1 MTKASQYQEKSKL
14 THDNINIL
22 LLKLSIPAM
31 IAMLATALFNL
42 VDTIFLGQYVGKLG
56 IIACTVVLPLNII
69 SFSFAI
75 MIAVGASSIF
85 SRAVGNKDFKLANL
99 VTGNAFACSLIIGI
113 LLTIIGYVFAD
124 PLLYAMGATKSVIN
138 ESRTYLYWILPG
150 TIIFPFCIVGNNIL
164 RAEGNTKESMIG
176 MVLGVVGNIFLDWL
190 FIVVFQWGIAGAAI
204 ATTLSKVITLGYQ
217 IYYYRSKQTIIS
229 LDFKAW
235 VIDRKIFKNIITLG
249 SSVFFMNIASSF
261 NQSVINN
268 SLRFYTNE
276 DNIAVFGIISKAFLF
291 AILPIIG
298 IAQGLQPI
306 IGVNYGAKQY
316 KRILISVRDCILWTI
331 LVGVVA
337 LILIFIFAKPFAL
350 LMLKKEN
357 MYLLNDC
364 IIGMKIFCL
373 GVPFAAL
380 HIILTTTYQSLG
392 HAKPAL
398 LFSIFRQV
406 LLFLT
411 FVLVFPYLIK
421 KFNIDIKVE
430 YSIWFS
436 IALSDIVAAVVAV
449 FFLLKICKNMNKK
462 EENKL
467 SEYNDYIPPS
477 NNDFNSIV

>member
-1 MTKASQYQEKSKL
+1 MIKPNQYQEKSKL

-42 VDTIFLGQYVGKLG
+42 VDTIFLGQYVGTSG

-99 VTGNAFACSLIIGI
+99 VTGNAFACSLILGVS
-113 LLTIIGYVFAD
+113 LTIIGYIFAD
-124 PLLYAMGATKSVIN
+124 PLLYAMGATKTVIN
-138 ESRTYLYWILPG
+138 ESRTYFYWILPG

-190 FIVVFQWGIAGAAI
+190 FIVIFQWGIAGAAI
-204 ATTLSKVITLGYQ
+204 ATTLSKLITLGYQ
-217 IYYYRSKQTIIS
+217 LYYYRSKQTIIS
-229 LDFKAW
+229 LDFSTWLIKKS
-235 VIDRKIFKNIITLG
+235 ILKKIIALG

-276 DNIAVFGIISKAFLF
+276 NNIAVFGIISKAFLF
-291 AILPIIG
+291 AVLPIIG

-316 KRILISVRDCILWTI
+316 KRILISVRDSILWTI
-331 LVGVVA
+331 LVGSIA
-337 LILIFIFAKPFAL
+337 LTLIFLFAKPFTL

-357 MYLLNDC
+357 IFLLEDC
-364 IIGMKIFCL
+364 VIGMKLLCL

-380 HIILTTTYQSLG
+380 HIILTTTYQALG
-392 HAKPAL
+392 NAKPAL

-421 KFNIDIKVE
+421 KFNLNIKVE

-436 IALSDIVAAVVAV
+436 IALSDIVAAIVAV
-449 FFLLKICKNMNKK
+449 FFFFKIRKNMNEK
-462 EENKL
+462 EQNKL
-467 SEYNDYIPPS
+467 SEYNDYIKTT
-477 NNDFNSIV
+477 NNDFNSTA